1 MSSFQVTFSPGNS
14 QKWQIKQNCNCKYLA
29 AEDSE
34 FLKAANTGLKE
45 YLFAF
50 ITKPEKF
57 KLIPGE
63 KEAPTFK

>member
-1 MSSFQVTFSPGNS
+1 MSSFLGNLFSGQVA
-14 QKWQIKQNCNCKYLA
+14 KWQIKQNCNCKYLA

-50 ITKPEKF
+50 ITEPEKF